1 MTARRDMAAVYRYN
15 RRVTIYDLCLGH
27 NRRKLQALQDALTT
41 QKWKAFAAIPAIL
54 HHNFSALP
62 GAADGLSPHGFVRP
76 HFAVDTFHHAGEFF
90 PEFRAAPAPP
100 RKQQL
105 LGLYAMGSVGTCC
118 FTSAS
123 DIDFWVIHGPDAFA
137 PGDRRSFERKL
148 REVETW
154 AMEKA
159 GLEVH
164 FYIHELTEIQAATFS
179 YDTENAGEFGP
190 LLKEEFLRTCV
201 HVAGLEPSH
210 WGGTTTPPLELG
222 PIPHLSTEQY
232 LSACLTQLEK
242 AVEKPFKSALK
253 IALLRRLASRPA
265 DKLPAEVYH
274 ERVAMGAQPD
284 AYMLLLEYLLEHFQA
299 IGAPDDH
306 TFLKG
311 VLYLKMIAEETSA
324 ERVRRTRDRL
334 VAARFQSIGAA
345 IDLDRFDAFFEWP
358 FEARIRFSDG
368 IARYLQASL
377 REISSYLAS
386 THIDPSRVRALT
398 RKILLRRG
406 AGSVIEYLTF
416 ADVPS
421 RGEQTVTFIWSEES
435 REWILSLQRFAGR
448 PDYEKIVITRTG
460 PTVVPLMAFAL
471 RNNLINRAR
480 TEIRSFPSD
489 RFPRRAA
496 EIIDAI
502 PPLLATVATPGD
514 LEKPA
519 VPDRHLVIVEQHMP
533 KDLES
538 RAVTVLTRNS
548 WGVAEFRAFT
558 GPGAL
563 EAMFHALSVIPPA
576 RKTVEVIVD
585 QLAGPDSADIAAALA
600 IDYRS
605 DAAAA
610 AIVRD
615 QGRYLLLRSGRGYT
629 ASSPEELL
637 LEIGSAG
644 GTWDFR
650 HLPSDTT
657 GQLIELIMRTARSH
671 VVSLFQF
678 EIRGRIAY
686 FVVDAMGG
694 CDAWT
699 VDREDARF
707 SYLALQRFLI
717 NFFRG
722 SMIYTCHALVPPRD
736 PRGPWSLQPL
746 PVETNPAASSND
758 LHFKLID
765 GGQVAVRFGSNVI
778 ERHAL
783 HEACSLVAQ
792 LIRAA
797 RRNNRYY
804 PPFLT
809 GLNFPASV
817 EDQITV
823 PDATRMKR
831 DLEEKIGALLSKMY

>member
-1 MTARRDMAAVYRYN
+1 
-15 RRVTIYDLCLGH
+15 VTIYDLCLGH

-41 QKWKAFAAIPAIL
+41 QKWKAFSAIPALL
-54 HHNFSALP
+54 HHNFAALP
-62 GAADGLSPHGFVRP
+62 GCADGLSPHGFVRP
-76 HFAVDTFHHAGEFF
+76 HFVVDAIHHAGEFF
-90 PEFRAAPAPP
+90 PEFRVSPAPA
-100 RKQQL
+100 RKLQL
-105 LGLYAMGSVGTCC
+105 LGLYAMGSIGTCC

-137 PGDRRSFERKL
+137 AGDRRCFELKL
-148 REVETW
+148 REIEKW
-154 AMEKA
+154 AMEKS

-164 FYIHELTEIQAATFS
+164 FYIHELTEIQRATFS
-179 YDTENAGEFGP
+179 YDTESAGEFGP

-201 HVAGLEPSH
+201 HVAGLEPAH
-210 WGGTTTPPLELG
+210 WGGTATPPLDFG

-274 ERVAMGAQPD
+274 ERVANGHQPD
-284 AYMLLLEYLLEHFQA
+284 AYMLLLEYLLEHFRA
-299 IGAPDDH
+299 IGALDDH
-306 TFLKG
+306 TFLKS
-311 VLYLKMIAEETSA
+311 VLYLKVIAEETSV
-324 ERVRRTRDRL
+324 ERVRRARDRL
-334 VAARFQSIGAA
+334 MAARFQSIGAA

-368 IARYLQASL
+368 IARYLQTSL
-377 REISSYLAS
+377 REISSYLGKTA
-386 THIDPSRVRALT
+386 IEPSRVRALT
-398 RKILLRRG
+398 RKILLRRTSG
-406 AGSVIEYLTF
+406 PVIEYLTF

-460 PTVVPLMAFAL
+460 STVVPLMAFAL
-471 RNNLINRAR
+471 RNNLINRSR
-480 TEIRSFPSD
+480 TEVRSYPSD
-489 RFPRRAA
+489 RFLRRASDVL
-496 EIIDAI
+496 DAI
-502 PPLLATVATPGD
+502 TPLLSGVVAPSD
-514 LEKPA
+514 LDKPS
-519 VPDRHLVIVEQHMP
+519 VPDRHLVVVEQPLP

-548 WGVAEFRAFT
+548 WGVVEHRSFT
-558 GPGAL
+558 GATAL
-563 EAMFHALSVIPPA
+563 ESMFHALSVMPPA
-576 RKTVEVIVD
+576 RKGAEVIVD
-585 QLAGPDSADIAAALA
+585 QLVGPEVADIVAAIAV
-600 IDYRS
+600 DYRS

-610 AIVRD
+610 AVIRD
-615 QGRYLLLRSGRGYT
+615 QGRYLLLRSGRAFAAST
-629 ASSPEELL
+629 AEDLL
-637 LEIGSAG
+637 LEIGNAG

-650 HLPSDTT
+650 HLPSDVA
-657 GQLIELIMRTARSH
+657 GQMIEMVMKTARSTA
-671 VVSLFQF
+671 VSLFQF
-678 EIRGRIAY
+678 DAKGRVAY

-699 VDREDARF
+699 VDRDDARYSF
-707 SYLALQRFLI
+707 LALQRFLI

-722 SMIYTCHALVPPRD
+722 SMLYTCNSLVPPRD
-736 PRGPWSLQPL
+736 PRAPWSLQKL
-746 PVETNPAASSND
+746 AVEANPAAASSD

-765 GGQVAVRFGSNVI
+765 GGQVAVRFGSSVI
-778 ERHAL
+778 ERKAM
-783 HEACSLVAQ
+783 HEACALVAQ